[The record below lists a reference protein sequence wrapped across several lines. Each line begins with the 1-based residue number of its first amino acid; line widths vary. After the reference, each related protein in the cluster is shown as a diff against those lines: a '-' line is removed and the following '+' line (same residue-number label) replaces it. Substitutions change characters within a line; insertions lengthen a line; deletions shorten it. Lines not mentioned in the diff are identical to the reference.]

1 MIRSLAVCA
10 FVLGI
15 GSAPAHAQA
24 PATTAQIKV
33 GDTLSLAPVDWP
45 KLTWSFGTPSGND
58 SAGKIV
64 IHWFC
69 TPKVE
74 ACMDD
79 LARIVTMREN
89 GGVYIVAYLN
99 GSQREAKK
107 LDPIRES
114 EGVGRGAVASG
125 AGVKKL
131 FKRLGIAKGPQSIV
145 VDVDGKVKMIST
157 SGDLNELDARDT
169 LVKQLVD
176 AVRPYTASND
186 GPKVAKPNAKLTF
199 QIKIQ
204 LPAWNSFSQK
214 TPMQFELTAA
224 KELVCDQRVLT
235 AEQLKIEGKTLTAAV
250 TCTAPKGIY
259 QARGELRFGYIS
271 ASGGTGLG
279 SEAASWKFEIQP

>member
-10 FVLGI
+10 VVLGI
-15 GSAPAHAQA
+15 GSTPARAQA
-24 PATTAQIKV
+24 PAATTQIKV

-45 KLTWSFGTPSGND
+45 KLTWSFGTPSAND
-58 SAGKIV
+58 SAGRVV

-74 ACMDD
+74 ACADD

-99 GSQREAKK
+99 GSAREAKK

-131 FKRLGIAKGPQSIV
+131 FKQLDIAKGPYSIV
-145 VDVDGKVKMIST
+145 VDVEGKVKMIST
-157 SGDLNELDARDT
+157 SADINELDARDAM
-169 LVKQLVD
+169 VKQLID

-186 GPKVAKPNAKLTF
+186 GPKVAKPSAKLTF

-204 LPAWNSFSQK
+204 LSPWNAFSQK
-214 TPMQFELTAA
+214 TPMRFELTAA
-224 KELVCDQRVLT
+224 KELVCDQRVLE
-235 AEQLKIEGKTLTAAV
+235 AQQLKVEGKTLTAAV
-250 TCTAPKGIY
+250 TCTAPKGAY
-259 QARGELRFGYIS
+259 QARGELRFGYAS
-271 ASGGTGLG
+271 ANGGTGLG